1 MIVALAGGVGGA
13 RLAVGLA
20 ALLPPERLIIVVN
33 TGDDFEHLG
42 FTVCPDLD
50 TVMYTLA
57 GLANPQQ
64 GWGRADETW
73 SFMETLGQLG
83 GETWFR
89 LGDRDLAV
97 HVARTQSLARGE
109 SRSDVTRALCRKL
122 DVEHAVVPMSDESV
136 RTFVQTDVGELSFQE
151 YFVRRRCE
159 PAVSAFRFAGSENA
173 KVPRV
178 LRDLFDA
185 VQVEAAIV
193 CPSNPYVSIAPMLAL
208 SEIRD
213 WLERR
218 TFPVVAV
225 SPIIGGDAV
234 KGPAAKMMRELGL
247 AASASAVAEH
257 YGALVDGWVI
267 DRRDE
272 NLAPAI
278 EGRGRKV
285 VVAETLMT
293 DRTLSLELARIVVE
307 LATRLRAQ
315 PT

>member
-1 MIVALAGGVGGA
+1 VIVALAGGVGGA
-13 RLAVGLA
+13 RLAIGLA
-20 ALLPPERLIIVVN
+20 ALLPPERLTIVVN

-57 GLANPQQ
+57 GLADPQQ

-97 HVARTQSLARGE
+97 HVARTQALARGE
-109 SRSDVTRALCRKL
+109 PLSDITRALSRKL
-122 DVEHAVVPMSDESV
+122 GVEHTIVPMSDEPV
-136 RTFVQTDVGELSFQE
+136 RTFVATDAGELSFQD
-151 YFVRRRCE
+151 YFVRRRCA
-159 PAVSAFRFAGSENA
+159 PAVSGFRFAGSENA

-185 VQVEAAIV
+185 AHVEAAII

-208 SEIRD
+208 GEIRD

-272 NLAPAI
+272 NLAPVI
-278 EGRGRKV
+278 EALGREV
-285 VVAETLMT
+285 AVAETLMS
-293 DRTLSLELARIVVE
+293 DRTRSLELARTVVA
-307 LATRLRAQ
+307 LAKGLGAR